1 MSMIAKAIPFIRER
15 GASVATE
22 VLVNFLLPLLIFDFA
37 KPRLGDVNALIASS
51 GPPIAWS
58 LIEFARRR
66 RVDALSILV
75 LTGIALSLLAF
86 LGGGSAKFLQ
96 LREKLVTV
104 TIGLVFLGSAAI
116 GKPLIYQ
123 LARATIMRRSP
134 SELADFEAMR
144 DNMHFRRVM
153 MIMTL
158 VWGFG
163 LLAEAAVAVALVL
176 SLSIHN
182 YLIVSPIVGYGTM
195 GGLSLWTWW
204 YARESRR
211 KGRARAAAQAALTG
225 AEQPGVQ
232 AHSVQTP

>member
-1 MSMIAKAIPFIRER
+1 MSLVAKVVPFIRER
-15 GASVATE
+15 GANVAIE
-22 VLVNFLLPLLIFDFA
+22 ILVNFAGPLLIFDFA
-37 KPRLGDVNALIASS
+37 KPQLGEVNALIASS
-51 GPPIAWS
+51 APPIAWS
-58 LIEFARRR
+58 LIEFARKR

-75 LTGIALSLLAF
+75 LAGIALSLVAF

-134 SELADFEAMR
+134 HELADFEAMR
-144 DNMHFRRVM
+144 DNLHFRRVM
-153 MIMTL
+153 MVMTL

-163 LLAEAAVAVALVL
+163 LLAEAAVAVALVFA
-176 SLSIHN
+176 LSIHN

-195 GGLSLWTWW
+195 GCLSLWTWW

-211 KGRARAAAQAALTG
+211 KGRERAAAAEALPQT
-225 AEQPGVQ
+225 APEPN
-232 AHSVQTP
+232 AQTP